1 MSAISANSA
10 ARTATP
16 TDGFSTLGSDEFI
29 KVMFAEL
36 SRQDPLQPNDTS
48 KLLEQLGQIRS
59 IESDL
64 ALQKNLEGLI
74 RQNEIT
80 SAGGLIGKFAVGTT
94 DTNDRVQGYVD
105 SISVTRDGVRLNLST
120 GFQIQLARL
129 EQIVDPNLVSPTNP
143 ENPPAGGADDD
154 DEEEPTT
161 PTQTPTGGPST
172 PTTSA
177 PPRDPTPRPAGG
189 NGSPGS
195 SPGTSTP
202 DGIAS

>member
-10 ARTATP
+10 VRTAQP
-16 TDGFSTLGSDEFI
+16 TDGYSTLGSDEFI

-94 DTNDRVQGYVD
+94 DANDRVQGYVD
-105 SISVTRDGVRLNLST
+105 SISVTREGVRLNLST
-120 GFQIQLARL
+120 GFQVQLSRL
-129 EQIVDPNLVSPTNP
+129 EQIVDPDLVSPTNP
-143 ENPPAGGADDD
+143 PPAGGGGSDD
-154 DEEEPTT
+154 DEEVPST
-161 PTQTPTGGPST
+161 PTQTPTGGPSV
-172 PTTSA
+172 PPTSA
-177 PPRDPTPRPAGG
+177 PPRDPTPRPIGG
-189 NGSPGS
+189 SGSPGS
-195 SPGTSTP
+195 SPGTGTP
-202 DGIAS
+202 GGITS

>member
-10 ARTATP
+10 ARAATP

-105 SISVTRDGVRLNLST
+105 SISVTREGVRLNLST
-120 GFQIQLARL
+120 GFQVRLSRL
-129 EQIVDPNLVSPTNP
+129 EQIVDPALVSPTTP
-143 ENPPAGGADDD
+143 GNPPGGGGGGDDD
-154 DEEEPTT
+154 DEET
-161 PTQTPTGGPST
+161 PSNPTGGPST
-172 PTTSA
+172 PTISA

-189 NGSPGS
+189 SGSPGS
-195 SPGTSTP
+195 SPGTGTP
-202 DGIAS
+202 GGIAS

>member
-10 ARTATP
+10 VRASSP

-94 DTNDRVQGYVD
+94 DANDRVQGYVD
-105 SISVTRDGVRLNLST
+105 SISVTREGVRLNLST
-120 GFQIQLARL
+120 GFQVRLSRL
-129 EQIVDPNLVSPTNP
+129 EQIVDPALVSPTNP
-143 ENPPAGGADDD
+143 PPPGSGGGDDD
-154 DEEEPTT
+154 DEET
-161 PTQTPTGGPST
+161 PSNPTGGPST

-177 PPRDPTPRPAGG
+177 PPRDPTPQPVGG
-189 NGSPGS
+189 SGTPGS
-195 SPGTSTP
+195 STGTGTPG
-202 DGIAS
+202 GISS